1 MNTGLKIK
9 IARMKANKKQY
20 EVANEVGIS
29 AQYLRQL
36 ESGRSANPSK
46 DVMGK
51 LALSL
56 NTTVGELF
64 FDEE

>member
-1 MNTGLKIK
+1 MNTGLRIR

-29 AQYLRQL
+29 AQYLRQI
-36 ESGRSANPSK
+36 EAGRSVNPSK
-46 DVMGK
+46 EVMEK
-51 LALSL
+51 LALAL
-56 NTTVGELF
+56 NSTVGSLF